1 MSLYVGKSELILQL
15 VRQKYV
21 NFIKCNNNNSQPMQ
35 QQTFKAFKVM

>member
-1 MSLYVGKSELILQL
+1 MPLYVGKSELILQL

-21 NFIKCNNNNSQPMQ
+21 NFIKCNNNNSQSMQ